1 MKQQKTGKKIGSNRI
16 DELEEQDRVSPKR
29 TSGKVRSLSAED
41 LLSTEETPISGG
53 RQLPFQELLIEGL
66 LSFGEKT
73 RFEFG
78 QLNILVGPNGSGKSN
93 LIDCVRIIR
102 SAPFDIQEAFK
113 DSGFEEWL
121 YKGANNRAETALLEI
136 TAKSPELPENI
147 RHQIRLGP
155 PFRALARLEELI
167 SSAEGENGHTNQ
179 YFVGSYRS
187 GATLGVSSAGKRRRE
202 RKLEESEY
210 DPFQSI
216 LSQIRDIGQY
226 PEITR
231 LSSLYASIRI
241 YSEWMF
247 GRNSNLREAT
257 PTGRSDTML
266 SESMDD
272 LALVLNGLA
281 GSTAHE
287 RIRVLLQEVK
297 ETYVDYITRIVFG
310 RVGLELMEK
319 PFDRLPLP
327 AKRLSDGTLRFLALA
342 AILLQPDPPSLICLE
357 EPELGMHPDMIR
369 MVAGMIIDA
378 SARTQLIVTTHSE
391 HLLTALQDDFDALFA
406 FDAGFAGSVV
416 RRFSQQEYKDWREEH
431 TLGDLWTSGELGG
444 NRW

>member
-1 MKQQKTGKKIGSNRI
+1 MNELKEQERI
-16 DELEEQDRVSPKR
+16 SPKR
-29 TSGKVRSLSAED
+29 TSDKVRRLTAED
-41 LLSTEETPISGG
+41 LLSPEAPPSSSV
-53 RQLPFQELLIEGL
+53 RHLPFQELMIEGL

-93 LIDCVRIIR
+93 LIDCVRVIR

-121 YKGANNRAETALLEI
+121 YKGANNRTETALLEV
-136 TAKSPELPENI
+136 TAKLPELPDNV

-155 PFRALARLEELI
+155 PFKTLARLEEVV
-167 SSAEGENGHTNQ
+167 SSAEGESGHTNQ

-187 GATLGVSSAGKRRRE
+187 GATINVSGTSKRRRE

-231 LSSLYASIRI
+231 LSSLYANIRI

-257 PTGRSDTML
+257 PTGRSDTRL

-287 RIRVLLQEVK
+287 KIRSLLKELK
-297 ETYVDYITRIVFG
+297 ETYVDYVTRIMFG
-310 RVGLELMEK
+310 SVGLELVEK

-369 MVAGMIIDA
+369 MVAGMIIVA
-378 SARTQLIVTTHSE
+378 STKTQLIVTTHSG

-406 FDAGFAGSVV
+406 FDAGLAGSVV